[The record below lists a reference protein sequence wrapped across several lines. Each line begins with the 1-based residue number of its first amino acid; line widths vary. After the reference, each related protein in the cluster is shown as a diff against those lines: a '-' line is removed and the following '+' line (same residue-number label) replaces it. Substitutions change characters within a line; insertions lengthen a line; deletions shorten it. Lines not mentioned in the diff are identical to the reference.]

1 MPVQQA
7 KISQPLGIVSVLA
20 CLLIASVRGGNPV
33 AIKVVLQ
40 SLSPMHGAFIRVAIG
55 CASVGLFS
63 VGRGDDLR
71 LRRGELVPL
80 ALLSL
85 IYAVQISAVQTGSD
99 YTSPVFVAVL
109 FNTYPIIANL
119 TSSFFVPEDRLTV
132 RRALGLAIAF
142 AGMAWVFL
150 ARTESALAP
159 DPLLGNS
166 LVLGAATLLAFRMVY
181 TRQFVLRV
189 SYVRA
194 VFWPLVGSL
203 PLFLL
208 GDMAFTDSVSRT
220 EPSWETW
227 TALVFQGV
235 VVGGVGQLA
244 WVYLLRK
251 HTPGTV
257 IAFSF
262 LTPASGLVLSAAY
275 FSEPVPARLV
285 AGLAAVL
292 IGIGLAARQARPGRQ
307 LDVAGPARI
316 FGGTP

>member
-1 MPVQQA
+1 
-7 KISQPLGIVSVLA
+7 
-20 CLLIASVRGGNPV
+20 
-33 AIKVVLQ
+33 
-40 SLSPMHGAFIRVAIG
+40 
-55 CASVGLFS
+55 
-63 VGRGDDLR
+63 
-71 LRRGELVPL
+71 
-80 ALLSL
+80 
-85 IYAVQISAVQTGSD
+85 
-99 YTSPVFVAVL
+99 
-109 FNTYPIIANL
+109 
-119 TSSFFVPEDRLTV
+119 
-132 RRALGLAIAF
+132 
-142 AGMAWVFL
+142 MAWVFL

-159 DPLLGNS
+159 NPLLGNC

-194 VFWPLVGSL
+194 VFWPLLGSL

-208 GDMAFTDSVSRT
+208 GDAGITDSVSRA
-220 EPSWETW
+220 EPGWDTW

-235 VVGGVGQLA
+235 IVGGVGQLA

-275 FSEPVPARLV
+275 FGEPVPARLIV
-285 AGLAAVL
+285 GLGAVL
-292 IGIGLAARQARPGRQ
+292 LGIGLASRRAEPAMQAQGPGT
-307 LDVAGPARI
+307 ARI